1 MSLTTSQIKF
11 LSSLGQKKV
20 RNTHSLFTVEG
31 VKMVE
36 EAINQSKVNIDSI
49 YATSDWIGRNG
60 FLMNDASLKIIEVKE
75 KELSRISNLK
85 NPNQVFCVCEQP
97 KNEANK
103 EFIINDLTL
112 FLDRIKDPGNLGTI
126 LRVADW
132 FGIKQVIF
140 SPETVEVFNP
150 KVVQSTMG
158 AIFRVNI
165 IEMSFEEMFESH
177 PNLNYYAAVM
187 NGTDIF
193 KTKKEKD
200 SVIVI
205 GNESHGVSEDILK
218 LVKNKVSIP
227 APKSGGSESL
237 NAAVATGIICSVF
250 RNL

>member
-1 MSLTTSQIKF
+1 MSLTTSQLKF
-11 LSSLGQKKV
+11 LSSLGQKKF
-20 RNTHSLFTVEG
+20 RNAHSLFTVEG
-31 VKMVE
+31 VKMVD
-36 EAINQSKVNIDSI
+36 EAINQSKISIDSI

-60 FLMNDASLKIIEVKE
+60 FLMNDASLKIIEIKE

-97 KNEANK
+97 KNDSDSK
-103 EFIINDLTL
+103 LIINDLTL
-112 FLDRIKDPGNLGTI
+112 YLDRIKDPGNLGTI

-140 SPETVEVFNP
+140 SPETVEIYNP
-150 KVVQSTMG
+150 KVIQSTMG
-158 AIFRVNI
+158 AIFRVAI
-165 IEMSFEEMFESH
+165 YQMSFVELFENQ
-177 PNLNYYAAVM
+177 PALNYYAAVM
-187 NGTDIF
+187 NGEDVF
-193 KTKKEKD
+193 KTKKERN
-200 SVIVI
+200 SVVII
-205 GNESHGVSEDILK
+205 GNESHGVSDDILE

>member
-11 LSSLGQKKV
+11 LSSLGQKKF
-20 RNTHSLFTVEG
+20 RNSHSLFTVEG

-36 EAINQSKVNIDSI
+36 EAINQSKISIDSI

-60 FLMNDASLKIIEVKE
+60 FLMNDASLKIIEIKE

-97 KNEANK
+97 NHSAGKAL
-103 EFIINDLTL
+103 IVNDLTL
-112 FLDRIKDPGNLGTI
+112 YLDRIKDPGNLGTI

-158 AIFRVNI
+158 AIFRVDI
-165 IEMSFEEMFESH
+165 FHISFEKLFESQS
-177 PNLNYYAAVM
+177 NLNYYAAVM
-187 NGTDIF
+187 NGTNVF
-193 KTKKEKD
+193 KTKKEKN
-200 SVIVI
+200 SVIII
-205 GNESHGVSEDILK
+205 GNESHGVSDEILK

-227 APKSGGSESL
+227 APKTGGSESL

-250 RNL
+250 RNI